1 MFRVFYLPHLGVKP
15 LFTVLRI
22 SNCMSTNPRTIN
34 ILLVDDDEI
43 NNFIS
48 VKLIKKALESSEIK
62 ACLNGKLAID
72 ELVKMQEEGAEMF
85 PDYILLD
92 INMPI
97 MNGWEFLDEYK
108 RLNLDQDNRS
118 KIFIIS
124 SSVFSNDINKAKSYP
139 LVKDFIS
146 KPLNIEKI
154 KELFEAWSQN

>member
-1 MFRVFYLPHLGVKP
+1 MNFNSKSVSV
-15 LFTVLRI
+15 
-22 SNCMSTNPRTIN
+22 
-34 ILLVDDDEI
+34 LLVDDDEI

-48 VKLIKKALESSEIK
+48 IKLIKKALLNTEIM
-62 ACLNGKLAID
+62 ACLNGKFAID
-72 ELVKMQEEGAEMF
+72 QLVEIQRKDPDKM

-108 RLNLDQDNRS
+108 RLNIDPVGKC

-124 SSVFSNDINKAKSYP
+124 SSVFSNDINKARSYP

-146 KPLNIEKI
+146 KPLSVEKI
-154 KELFEAWSQN
+154 KEMFDADKAV

>member
-1 MFRVFYLPHLGVKP
+1 MN
-15 LFTVLRI
+15 
-22 SNCMSTNPRTIN
+22 SNQPVS

-48 VKLIKKALESSEIK
+48 IKLIKKALLTSDIM
-62 ACLNGKLAID
+62 ACLNGKFAID
-72 ELVKMQEEGAEMF
+72 QLVEIQKKDMDKL
-85 PDYILLD
+85 PDYIFLD

-108 RLNLDQDNRS
+108 RLNIDPLGKI

-139 LVKDFIS
+139 VVKSFIS
-146 KPLNIEKI
+146 KPLSVEKI
-154 KELFEAWSQN
+154 KELFEAEKIV

>member
-1 MFRVFYLPHLGVKP
+1 MEFNSRPVSV
-15 LFTVLRI
+15 
-22 SNCMSTNPRTIN
+22 
-34 ILLVDDDEI
+34 LLVDDDEI

-48 VKLIKKALESSEIK
+48 IKLIKKALLNTEIM
-62 ACLNGKLAID
+62 ACLNGKFAID
-72 ELVKMQEEGAEMF
+72 QLVEIQRNDISKL

-108 RLNLDQDNRS
+108 RMNIDPLGKT

-124 SSVFSNDINKAKSYP
+124 SSVFSNDINKARSYP

-146 KPLNIEKI
+146 KPLNVDKI
-154 KELFEAWSQN
+154 VELFKVEDHV

>member
-1 MFRVFYLPHLGVKP
+1 MDFNSRSVSV
-15 LFTVLRI
+15 
-22 SNCMSTNPRTIN
+22 
-34 ILLVDDDEI
+34 LLVDDDEI

-48 VKLIKKALESSEIK
+48 IKLIKKALLNTEII
-62 ACLNGKLAID
+62 ACLNGKYAID
-72 ELVKMQEEGAEMF
+72 QLVEIQRKDPAKL

-108 RLNLDQDNRS
+108 RLNIDPTGKS

-124 SSVFSNDINKAKSYP
+124 SSVFSNDINKARSYP

-146 KPLNIEKI
+146 KPLNVDKI
-154 KELFEAWSQN
+154 RELFRIEDPA

>member
-1 MFRVFYLPHLGVKP
+1 MNFHSRSVSV
-15 LFTVLRI
+15 
-22 SNCMSTNPRTIN
+22 
-34 ILLVDDDEI
+34 LLVDDDEI

-48 VKLIKKALESSEIK
+48 IKLIKKALLNTEIM
-62 ACLNGKLAID
+62 ACLNGKFAID
-72 ELVKMQEEGAEMF
+72 QLVEIQRTNPAKM

-108 RLNLDQDNRS
+108 RLNIDPAGKC

-124 SSVFSNDINKAKSYP
+124 SSVFSNDINKARSYP

-146 KPLNIEKI
+146 KPLNVDKI
-154 KELFEAWSQN
+154 KELFKVEDPA

>member
-1 MFRVFYLPHLGVKP
+1 M
-15 LFTVLRI
+15 
-22 SNCMSTNPRTIN
+22 TIN
-34 ILLVDDDEI
+34 DKPVSVLLIDDDEI

-48 VKLIKKALESSEIK
+48 IKLIKKALLNTEIM
-62 ACLNGKLAID
+62 ACLNGKFAIEQLSD
-72 ELVKMQEEGAEMF
+72 IQRKDPEKM

-108 RLNLDQDNRS
+108 RLNIDPQGKS
-118 KIFIIS
+118 KIYIIS

-146 KPLNIEKI
+146 KPLNVEKI
-154 KELFEAWSQN
+154 KELFEVRSHN

>member
-1 MFRVFYLPHLGVKP
+1 MSDSKP
-15 LFTVLRI
+15 I
-22 SNCMSTNPRTIN
+22 S

-48 VKLIKKALESSEIK
+48 IKLIKKALIYTEIT
-62 ACLNGKLAID
+62 ACLDGSYAINQLL
-72 ELVKMQEEGAEMF
+72 ELQKKDSNSL

-108 RLNLDQDNRS
+108 RLNIDPLGKC

-124 SSVFSNDINKAKSYP
+124 SSVFSNDINKAKSYD

-146 KPLNIEKI
+146 KPLNVDKI
-154 KELFEAWSQN
+154 KELFAVEKTV

>member
-1 MFRVFYLPHLGVKP
+1 MFRVFYLSHLIIKP
-15 LFTVLRI
+15 FICYWRI
-22 SNCMSTNPRTIN
+22 NIYMSNNPRSVS

-48 VKLIKKALESSEIK
+48 IKLIKKALVSSEIK
-62 ACLNGKLAID
+62 ACLNGKFAID
-72 ELVKMQEEGAEMF
+72 ELLKMQASGAENL

-92 INMPI
+92 INMPL

-108 RLNLDQDNRS
+108 RLNIDPEGKS

-124 SSVFSNDINKAKSYP
+124 SSVFSNDINKAKSYT

-146 KPLNIEKI
+146 KPLNIDKI
-154 KELFEAWSQN
+154 RELFEAEKHA

>member
-1 MFRVFYLPHLGVKP
+1 M
-15 LFTVLRI
+15 
-22 SNCMSTNPRTIN
+22 NIN
-34 ILLVDDDEI
+34 SRPVSILLVDDDEI

-48 VKLIKKALESSEIK
+48 IKLIKKALLNTEIT
-62 ACLNGKLAID
+62 ACLNGKFAID
-72 ELVKMQEEGAEMF
+72 QLLEISRKDPSRL

-97 MNGWEFLDEYK
+97 MNGWEFLEEYEK
-108 RLNLDQDNRS
+108 AKIDPQHKT

-124 SSVFSNDINKAKSYP
+124 SSVFSNDISKAKSYP

-154 KELFEAWSQN
+154 TELFEVKDKN

>member
-1 MFRVFYLPHLGVKP
+1 MEFNSRSVSV
-15 LFTVLRI
+15 
-22 SNCMSTNPRTIN
+22 
-34 ILLVDDDEI
+34 LLVDDDEI

-48 VKLIKKALESSEIK
+48 IKLIKKALLNTEIM
-62 ACLNGKLAID
+62 ACLNGKFAID
-72 ELVKMQEEGAEMF
+72 RLVEIQRNDPSRL

-108 RLNLDQDNRS
+108 RLNIDANGKT

-124 SSVFSNDINKAKSYP
+124 SSVFSNDINKARSYP

-146 KPLNIEKI
+146 KPLNVDKI
-154 KELFEAWSQN
+154 VELFRVEDHA

>member
-1 MFRVFYLPHLGVKP
+1 MD
-15 LFTVLRI
+15 
-22 SNCMSTNPRTIN
+22 IN
-34 ILLVDDDEI
+34 SRPVSILLVDDDEI

-48 VKLIKKALESSEIK
+48 IKLIKKALLNTDIT
-62 ACLNGKLAID
+62 ACLNGKFAID
-72 ELVKMQEEGAEMF
+72 QLLDIVSKDPAKL

-97 MNGWEFLDEYK
+97 MNGWEFLDEYE
-108 RLNLDQDNRS
+108 RLKIDTTGKT

-139 LVKDFIS
+139 LVVDFIS

-154 KELFEAWSQN
+154 NEVFAKGGIS

>member
-1 MFRVFYLPHLGVKP
+1 MNFNNRAVSV
-15 LFTVLRI
+15 
-22 SNCMSTNPRTIN
+22 
-34 ILLVDDDEI
+34 LLVDDDEI

-48 VKLIKKALESSEIK
+48 IKLIKKALLNTEIM
-62 ACLNGKLAID
+62 ACLNGKFAIEQLLEIQKKD
-72 ELVKMQEEGAEMF
+72 PNKL

-108 RLNLDQDNRS
+108 RLNIDPLGKS

-124 SSVFSNDINKAKSYP
+124 SSVFSNDINKARSYP

-146 KPLNIEKI
+146 KPLNVEKI
-154 KELFEAWSQN
+154 IDLFKVEDPA